1 MYKKNVIVFVS
12 IVIVVVV
19 SLGGCTSSNDSNQ
32 QKGVVS
38 GLKTCAELH
47 GYICNESAEC
57 NGTWLNAVDSFRC
70 CSCECEL
77 SIDESDIL
85 LPDSFDET
93 PENGDLGEVT
103 P

>member
-1 MYKKNVIVFVS
+1 MYKKNIMVFVY
-12 IVIVVVV
+12 IVIIVVV
-19 SLGGCTSSNDSNQ
+19 SLSGCINGNDSNQ
-32 QKGVVS
+32 QKGVIS

-47 GYICNESAEC
+47 GYICNESIDC

-77 SIDESDIL
+77 AIDESDIL
-85 LPDSFDET
+85 LFDSFDET
-93 PENGDLGEVT
+93 PENEDIGEVT